1 MVSFQATLPVPQG
14 CCQDKPC
21 PVHPPHSTTSPP
33 AFLGTLF
40 PARHS
45 VVGCSFNMEI
55 IRLLS
60 YLLWGSFLS
69 LPVSTVPTALRPAQP
84 PCCCSAA
91 WMQACACPCP
101 SLPAPAWSK
110 DPTSFHLDFSKI
122 CRSLVFHGQLQ
133 VAEMMDI
140 FPQPFAFPL
149 MPFALHMV
157 LASLASFPSMLAL
170 LSSLKEIRDARSA
183 LCWPCCALPRQQGNA
198 PARHIVPGVP
208 PGPCPHP
215 PGTSPGNIPRDTTP
229 SAAGVTYG
237 PEVTMTLRT
246 RSKPRSARFRHSAV
260 NSICLPWK
268 FSWSKTTIWGCKERV
283 G

>member
-1 MVSFQATLPVPQG
+1 M
-14 CCQDKPC
+14 
-21 PVHPPHSTTSPP
+21 HPPYSTTSPP
-33 AFLGTLF
+33 AFLGTPF
-40 PARHS
+40 PARHG
-45 VVGCSFNMEI
+45 VVGCSFTVEI
-55 IRLLS
+55 ICLLS

-69 LPVSTVPTALRPAQP
+69 LPVSTVPTPLRPAQP
-84 PCCCSAA
+84 PCCCWAV
-91 WMQACACPCP
+91 WVQACACPCP

-133 VAEMMDI
+133 AAENTDT
-140 FPQPFAFPL
+140 FPQPLALPLVPFAFRV
-149 MPFALHMV
+149 A
-157 LASLASFPSMLAL
+157 LASFPPILAL
-170 LSSLKEIRDARSA
+170 PSSLKEIGDAHSA
-183 LCWPCCALPRQQGNA
+183 SVLALPRQQGNT
-198 PARHIVPGVP
+198 PARHTVPRVP
-208 PGPCPHP
+208 PGCVPTHQEHP
-215 PGTSPGNIPRDTTP
+215 QGPAP
-229 SAAGVTYG
+229 SVAGVTYG